1 MYARTI
7 KSNKPPPSNQ
17 NSKKP
22 KQHEYINKNS
32 KKIREQKI
40 REQWIKIRKTK
51 KITCCSCRNWKKI
64 REQKIRE
71 QWIKIRKTKTITCC
85 SCRNWKK
92 RKTEIKSRGR
102 LLSASPS

>member
-51 KITCCSCRNWKKI
+51 
-64 REQKIRE
+64 
-71 QWIKIRKTKTITCC
+71 TITCC

>member
-7 KSNKPPPSNQ
+7 NNNKPPPSNQ
-17 NSKKP
+17 NSKEP

-32 KKIREQKI
+32 KKIREQKKS
-40 REQWIKIRKTK
+40 ENNGPKLEK
-51 KITCCSCRNWKKI
+51 
-64 REQKIRE
+64 QKRS
-71 QWIKIRKTKTITCC
+71 CC

>member
-51 KITCCSCRNWKKI
+51 KKHVVRVEIG
-64 REQKIRE
+64 
-71 QWIKIRKTKTITCC
+71 RKGKQ
-85 SCRNWKK
+85 
-92 RKTEIKSRGR
+92 R
-102 LLSASPS
+102 LKAEADCYQHLHLR

>member
-7 KSNKPPPSNQ
+7 KSNKPLPSNQ

-51 KITCCSCRNWKKI
+51 K
-64 REQKIRE
+64 
-71 QWIKIRKTKTITCC
+71 
-85 SCRNWKK
+85 
-92 RKTEIKSRGR
+92 
-102 LLSASPS
+102 